1 MQAFVDA
8 CNYIADIGREHEE
21 SAKYKL
27 HNLCCHDV
35 RERFGLSANLTIR
48 ALGRVAPHLKST
60 RLKPTRLKSKDTRH
74 SIFRPTSVDY
84 DARIFSFRE
93 SDWTVSLTLLTSREH
108 FDLGIGN
115 WQREELTGQ
124 KPTSAVLCKKRGSYY
139 IDIQIKSDLPEEQES
154 SDTLGVDRGI
164 NNICTLSD
172 GTNYAG
178 DKLNAYREK
187 RYRVRRSLQ
196 MKAAQMKAA
205 KGTRTSTRRNCRRLL
220 STLSGKE
227 RRFQKHINH
236 EISKDFVAKAKA
248 NKQTIVLEDLASIH
262 QSARQRKSQRRRFHS
277 WAFYEL
283 EQFIRYKAAFAGVPV
298 VSIDPRY
305 TSQTCHACKHIG
317 TRRGADFKC
326 ESCGYE
332 ADADANA
339 ARNIAQ
345 HGACVSGLEESS
357 TMSCSLYDGSR
368 PIAKA

>member
-1 MQAFVDA
+1 MPTGIKTTSCKLVTAPHQEQHIEVTMQAFADA
-8 CNYIADIGREHEE
+8 CNYIVDVGREHEE

-27 HNLCCHDV
+27 QTLCYHDV
-35 RERFGLSANLTIR
+35 RKQFGLSANLTIR
-48 ALGRVAPHLKST
+48 ALGRVAP
-60 RLKPTRLKSKDTRH
+60 RLKSKETRH
-74 SIFRPTSVDY
+74 STFEPTSIDY
-84 DARIFSFRE
+84 DQRIFSFRE
-93 SDWTVSLTLLTSREH
+93 KDWTVSLTLLTSRER
-108 FDLGIGN
+108 FDLDIGE
-115 WQREELTGQ
+115 WQREELSGQ
-124 KPTSAVLCKKRGSYY
+124 EPTSAVLCKKRGSYY
-139 IDIQIKSDLPEEQES
+139 IDIQIKTDLPEEHES

-196 MKAAQMKAA
+196 AKAG

-236 EISKDFVAKAKA
+236 EISKDIVAKAKA
-248 NKQTIVLEDLASIH
+248 KGQTIVLEDLSDIR
-262 QSARQRKSQRRRFHS
+262 QSARQRKGQRRRFHS

-298 VSIDPRY
+298 MSIDPRY
-305 TSQTCHACKHIG
+305 TSQTCHECKRIG

-326 ESCGYE
+326 ESCGHT
-332 ADADANA
+332 ADADVNA
-339 ARNIAQ
+339 ARNIASMEP
-345 HGACVSGLEESS
+345 V
-357 TMSCSLYDGSR
+357 
-368 PIAKA
+368 